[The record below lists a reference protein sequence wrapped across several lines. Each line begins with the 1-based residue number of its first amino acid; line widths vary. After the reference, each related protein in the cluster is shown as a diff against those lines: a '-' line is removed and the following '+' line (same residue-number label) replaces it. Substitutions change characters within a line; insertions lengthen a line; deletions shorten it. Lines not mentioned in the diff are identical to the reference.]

1 MLIKRVCSVRIV
13 CTVKVLKGLRT
24 KGKMFFYDLKT
35 AVYFDETGIS
45 TLAEIY

>member
-1 MLIKRVCSVRIV
+1 MYYKGIEGPSNKRKNV
-13 CTVKVLKGLRT
+13 
-24 KGKMFFYDLKT
+24 FYDLKT